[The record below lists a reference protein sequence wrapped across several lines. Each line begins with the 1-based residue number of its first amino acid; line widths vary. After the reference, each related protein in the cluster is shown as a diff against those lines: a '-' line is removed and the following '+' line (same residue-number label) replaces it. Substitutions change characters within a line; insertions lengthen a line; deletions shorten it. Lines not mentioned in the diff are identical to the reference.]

1 MIRELFKKFFFK
13 KNTENNNLKQSIETV
28 LDNDLKGTEG
38 ISKHERLM
46 LLNIL
51 KIDGIR
57 SSDIMIPRADIGA
70 VELDDSFEKVLEVF
84 IKEAHS
90 RVPIYEKNLDN
101 IIGMI
106 HIKDLVNY
114 QNQKKTETNFL
125 QNLKREILEIPPSMP
140 VLDLL
145 LKMQLTRLHMGIVID
160 EYGCTDGLVT
170 IEDVI
175 EEITGEIED
184 EHDEKNLPMLIKSS
198 LNTFE
203 ASARIEIDELQKVT
217 NVEFLNSYDN
227 DDVDTL
233 GGLIFSIT
241 GRVPQRGEI
250 IKHTSGTTFEIKDAD
265 PMKIKSVKV
274 TTPKRKS
281 SLFLLHSRQ
290 LGT

>member
-1 MIRELFKKFFFK
+1 MINKLFNKNFFTKKSS
-13 KNTENNNLKQSIETV
+13 NNSLKESIETV
-28 LDNDLKGTEG
+28 LDSDLKDAEG

-70 VELDDSFEKVLEVF
+70 VEISDSFEKVLEVF

-90 RVPIYEKNLDN
+90 RVPVYENNLDN
-101 IIGMI
+101 IVGMV
-106 HIKDLVNY
+106 HIKDLVNF
-114 QNQKKTETNFL
+114 QNQEKVEANFL
-125 QNLKREILEIPPSMP
+125 KDLKRDILEIPPSMP

-145 LKMQLTRLHMGIVID
+145 LKMQMTRLHMGIVID
-160 EYGCTDGLVT
+160 EYGCTDGLIT

-198 LNTFE
+198 NNIFE
-203 ASARIEIDELQKVT
+203 ASARVEIDELQKVT
-217 NVEFLNSYDN
+217 NIKFLDSIDN
-227 DDVDTL
+227 EDIDTL
-233 GGLIFSIT
+233 GGLIFSIA

-250 IKHTSGTTFEIKDAD
+250 IKHRSGTTFEIKDSD

-274 TTPKRKS
+274 STPKK
-281 SLFLLHSRQ
+281 
-290 LGT
+290 

>member
-1 MIRELFKKFFFK
+1 MIKKILSRIFAVNK
-13 KNTENNNLKQSIETV
+13 SSNNSLKQSIETV
-28 LDNDLKGTEG
+28 LDNNYKEAEG
-38 ISKHERLM
+38 ISKQERLM

-70 VELDDSFEKVLEVF
+70 VEINDSFEKVLEVF

-90 RVPIYEKNLDN
+90 RVPVYEKNLDN
-101 IIGMI
+101 VIGMV

-114 QNQKKTETNFL
+114 QNKKKIEANFL
-125 QNLKREILEIPPSMP
+125 KDLKRDILEIPPSMP

-145 LKMQLTRLHMGIVID
+145 LKMQMTRLHMGVVID

-184 EHDEKNLPMLIKSS
+184 EHDKENLPILIKSS
-198 LNTFE
+198 SNTFE
-203 ASARIEIDELQKVT
+203 ASARVEIDELQKVT
-217 NVEFLNSYDN
+217 NIQFFESVEE
-227 DDVDTL
+227 DVDTL
-233 GGLIFSIT
+233 GGLIFSIA
-241 GRVPQRGEI
+241 GRIPQRGEI
-250 IKHTSGTTFEIKDAD
+250 IKHNSGTTFEIKDAD

-274 TTPKRKS
+274 STPKK
-281 SLFLLHSRQ
+281 
-290 LGT
+290 

>member
-1 MIRELFKKFFFK
+1 MIRELFKKFVFK
-13 KNTENNNLKQSIETV
+13 KNTDNNNLKQSIETV

-70 VELDDSFEKVLEVF
+70 VELNDSFEKVLEVF

-203 ASARIEIDELQKVT
+203 ASARIEIHELQKVT

-233 GGLIFSIT
+233 GGLIFSLT

-274 TTPKRKS
+274 TTPKK
-281 SLFLLHSRQ
+281 
-290 LGT
+290 

>member
-1 MIRELFKKFFFK
+1 MIRKLFEKFFLK

-28 LDNDLKGTEG
+28 LDSDLKDTEG

-70 VELDDSFEKVLEVF
+70 VELNDSFEKVLEVF

-233 GGLIFSIT
+233 GGLIFSII

-274 TTPKRKS
+274 TTPKK
-281 SLFLLHSRQ
+281 
-290 LGT
+290 

>member
-1 MIRELFKKFFFK
+1 MIRKLFENFLLK

-28 LDNDLKGTEG
+28 LDSDLKDTEG

-70 VELDDSFEKVLEVF
+70 VELNDSFEKVLEVF

-114 QNQKKTETNFL
+114 QNQKKTENNFL

-250 IKHTSGTTFEIKDAD
+250 IKHSSGTTFEIKDAD

-274 TTPKRKS
+274 TTPKK
-281 SLFLLHSRQ
+281 
-290 LGT
+290 

>member
-1 MIRELFKKFFFK
+1 MIRKLFEKFFLK

-28 LDNDLKGTEG
+28 LDSDLKDTEG

-70 VELDDSFEKVLEVF
+70 VELNDSFEKVLEVF

-233 GGLIFSIT
+233 GGLNFSIT

-274 TTPKRKS
+274 TTPKK
-281 SLFLLHSRQ
+281 
-290 LGT
+290 

>member
-1 MIRELFKKFFFK
+1 MIKKILNRIFAVNK
-13 KNTENNNLKQSIETV
+13 SSNSSLKQSIETV
-28 LDNDLKGTEG
+28 LDNNYKEAEG
-38 ISKHERLM
+38 ISKQERLM

-70 VELDDSFEKVLEVF
+70 VEINDSFEKVLEVF

-90 RVPIYEKNLDN
+90 RVPVYEKNLDN
-101 IIGMI
+101 VTGMV

-114 QNQKKTETNFL
+114 QNKKKIEANFL
-125 QNLKREILEIPPSMP
+125 KDLKRDILEIPPSMP

-145 LKMQLTRLHMGIVID
+145 LKMQMTRLHMGVVID

-184 EHDEKNLPMLIKSS
+184 EHDEENLPILIKSS
-198 LNTFE
+198 SNTFE
-203 ASARIEIDELQKVT
+203 ASARVEIDELQKVT
-217 NVEFLNSYDN
+217 NIQFFESVDE
-227 DDVDTL
+227 DVDTL
-233 GGLIFSIT
+233 GGLIFSIA
-241 GRVPQRGEI
+241 GRIPQRGEI
-250 IKHTSGTTFEIKDAD
+250 IKHNSGTTFEIKDAD

-274 TTPKRKS
+274 STPKK
-281 SLFLLHSRQ
+281 
-290 LGT
+290 

>member
-1 MIRELFKKFFFK
+1 MIRKLFEKFFLK

-28 LDNDLKGTEG
+28 LDNDLKDTEG

-70 VELDDSFEKVLEVF
+70 VELNDSFEKVLEVF

-274 TTPKRKS
+274 TTPKK
-281 SLFLLHSRQ
+281 
-290 LGT
+290 

>member
-1 MIRELFKKFFFK
+1 MIRKLFKKFFFK
-13 KNTENNNLKQSIETV
+13 KKTENSNLKQSIETV

-70 VELDDSFEKVLEVF
+70 VELNDSFEKVLEVF

-114 QNQKKTETNFL
+114 QNQKTAETNFL

-250 IKHTSGTTFEIKDAD
+250 IKHSSGTTFEIKDAD

-274 TTPKRKS
+274 TTPKK
-281 SLFLLHSRQ
+281 
-290 LGT
+290 

>member
-1 MIRELFKKFFFK
+1 MIRKLFEKFFFK

-70 VELDDSFEKVLEVF
+70 VELNDSFEKVLEVF

-250 IKHTSGTTFEIKDAD
+250 IKHSSGTTFEIKDAD

-274 TTPKRKS
+274 TTPKK
-281 SLFLLHSRQ
+281 
-290 LGT
+290 

>member
-1 MIRELFKKFFFK
+1 MIRKLFEKFFLK

-28 LDNDLKGTEG
+28 LDSDLKDTEG

-70 VELDDSFEKVLEVF
+70 VELNDSFEKVLEVF

-217 NVEFLNSYDN
+217 NVEFLNSYN
-227 DDVDTL
+227 NEDVDTL

-274 TTPKRKS
+274 TTPKK
-281 SLFLLHSRQ
+281 
-290 LGT
+290 

>member
-1 MIRELFKKFFFK
+1 MIRKLFEKFFLK

-28 LDNDLKGTEG
+28 LDSDLKDTEG

-70 VELDDSFEKVLEVF
+70 VELNDSFEKVLEVF

-233 GGLIFSIT
+233 GGLIFSLT

-265 PMKIKSVKV
+265 PMKIKSVKI
-274 TTPKRKS
+274 TTPKK
-281 SLFLLHSRQ
+281 
-290 LGT
+290 

>member
-1 MIRELFKKFFFK
+1 MIRKLFEKFFLK

-28 LDNDLKGTEG
+28 LDSDLKGTEG

-70 VELDDSFEKVLEVF
+70 VELNDSFEKVLEVF

-217 NVEFLNSYDN
+217 NVEFMNSYDN

-274 TTPKRKS
+274 TTPKK
-281 SLFLLHSRQ
+281 
-290 LGT
+290 

>member
-1 MIRELFKKFFFK
+1 MIRKLFEKFFLK

-70 VELDDSFEKVLEVF
+70 VELNDSFEKVLEVF

-114 QNQKKTETNFL
+114 QNQKTTETNFL

-250 IKHTSGTTFEIKDAD
+250 IKHSSGTTFEIKDAD

-274 TTPKRKS
+274 TTPKK
-281 SLFLLHSRQ
+281 
-290 LGT
+290 

>member
-1 MIRELFKKFFFK
+1 MIKKLFEKFFFK

-70 VELDDSFEKVLEVF
+70 VELNDSFEKVLEVF

-250 IKHTSGTTFEIKDAD
+250 IKHSSGTTFEIKDAD

-274 TTPKRKS
+274 TTPKK
-281 SLFLLHSRQ
+281 
-290 LGT
+290 

>member
-1 MIRELFKKFFFK
+1 MIRKLFKKFFSK
-13 KNTENNNLKQSIETV
+13 KNTGNNNLKQSIETV

-70 VELDDSFEKVLEVF
+70 VELNDSFEKVLEVF

-250 IKHTSGTTFEIKDAD
+250 IKHASGTTFEIKDAD

-274 TTPKRKS
+274 TTPKK
-281 SLFLLHSRQ
+281 
-290 LGT
+290 

>member
-1 MIRELFKKFFFK
+1 MIRKLFKKFFFK
-13 KNTENNNLKQSIETV
+13 KNDKNNNLKQSIETV

-51 KIDGIR
+51 KIDDIR

-70 VELDDSFEKVLEVF
+70 VELNDSFEKVLEVF

-198 LNTFE
+198 FNTFE

-233 GGLIFSIT
+233 GGLIFSLT

-274 TTPKRKS
+274 TTPKK
-281 SLFLLHSRQ
+281 
-290 LGT
+290 

>member
-1 MIRELFKKFFFK
+1 MISKLLKKIFNTKKFS
-13 KNTENNNLKQSIETV
+13 NNSLKQSIETV
-28 LDNDLKGTEG
+28 LDSDLKEVGG
-38 ISKHERLM
+38 ISKQERLM

-70 VELDDSFEKVLEVF
+70 VEINDTFEKVLEVF

-90 RVPIYEKNLDN
+90 RVPVYENNLDN
-101 IIGMI
+101 VIGMV

-114 QNQKKTETNFL
+114 QNKKKIETKFL
-125 QNLKREILEIPPSMP
+125 IDLKRDILEIPPSMP

-145 LKMQLTRLHMGIVID
+145 LKMQITRLHMGIVID

-198 LNTFE
+198 SNTFE
-203 ASARIEIDELQKVT
+203 ASARVEIDELQKVT
-217 NVEFLNSYDN
+217 NLQFLDSN
-227 DDVDTL
+227 DDDIDTL
-233 GGLIFSIT
+233 GGLIFSIA

-250 IKHTSGTTFEIKDAD
+250 LKHKSGTTFEIKDAD
-265 PMKIKSVKV
+265 PMKIKFVKV
-274 TTPKRKS
+274 STPKK
-281 SLFLLHSRQ
+281 
-290 LGT
+290 

>member
-28 LDNDLKGTEG
+28 LDSDLKDTEG

-70 VELDDSFEKVLEVF
+70 VELNDSFEKVLEVF

-250 IKHTSGTTFEIKDAD
+250 IKHSSGTTFEIKDAD

-274 TTPKRKS
+274 TTPKK
-281 SLFLLHSRQ
+281 
-290 LGT
+290 

>member
-1 MIRELFKKFFFK
+1 MINKIFKLNVFTK
-13 KNTENNNLKQSIETV
+13 KANNNSLKQSIETV
-28 LDNDLKGTEG
+28 LDSDTKDTEG

-70 VELDDSFEKVLEVF
+70 VEVNDNFEKVLEVF

-90 RVPIYEKNLDN
+90 RVPVYEKNLDN
-101 IIGMI
+101 IIGMV

-114 QNQKKTETNFL
+114 QNKKMIEDNFL
-125 QNLKREILEIPPSMP
+125 KDLKRDILEIPPSMP

-145 LKMQLTRLHMGIVID
+145 LKMQMTRLHMGIVID
-160 EYGCTDGLVT
+160 EYGCTDGLIT

-184 EHDEKNLPMLIKSS
+184 EHDERNLPMLIKSS
-198 LNTFE
+198 ANIFE
-203 ASARIEIDELQKVT
+203 ASARVEIDELQKVT
-217 NVEFLNSYDN
+217 NVQFLNTEDN
-227 DDVDTL
+227 EDIDTL

-250 IKHTSGTTFEIKDAD
+250 IKHASGTIFEIKDAD
-265 PMKIKSVKV
+265 PMKIKSVKLS
-274 TTPKRKS
+274 TPKK
-281 SLFLLHSRQ
+281 
-290 LGT
+290 

>member
-1 MIRELFKKFFFK
+1 MIRKLFKKFFFK

-70 VELDDSFEKVLEVF
+70 VELNDSFEKVLEVF

-114 QNQKKTETNFL
+114 QNQKKMETNFL

-250 IKHTSGTTFEIKDAD
+250 IKHSSGTTFEIKDAD

-274 TTPKRKS
+274 TTPKK
-281 SLFLLHSRQ
+281 
-290 LGT
+290 

>member
-1 MIRELFKKFFFK
+1 MIRKLFKKFFFK
-13 KNTENNNLKQSIETV
+13 KKTENNNLKQSIETV

-70 VELDDSFEKVLEVF
+70 VELNDSFEKVLEVF

-250 IKHTSGTTFEIKDAD
+250 IKHSSGTTFEIKDAD

-274 TTPKRKS
+274 TTPKK
-281 SLFLLHSRQ
+281 
-290 LGT
+290 

>member
-1 MIRELFKKFFFK
+1 MIRKLFEKFFLK

-28 LDNDLKGTEG
+28 LDSDLKDTEG

-70 VELDDSFEKVLEVF
+70 VELNDSFEKVLEVF
-84 IKEAHS
+84 IEEAHS

-250 IKHTSGTTFEIKDAD
+250 IKHSSGTTFEIKDAD

-274 TTPKRKS
+274 TTPKK
-281 SLFLLHSRQ
+281 
-290 LGT
+290 

>member
-1 MIRELFKKFFFK
+1 MIRKLFKKFFFK

-70 VELDDSFEKVLEVF
+70 VELNDSFEKVLEVF

-114 QNQKKTETNFL
+114 QNQKKTGTNFL

-250 IKHTSGTTFEIKDAD
+250 IKHSSGTTFEIKDAD

-274 TTPKRKS
+274 TTPKK
-281 SLFLLHSRQ
+281 
-290 LGT
+290 

>member
-1 MIRELFKKFFFK
+1 MIRKLFEKFFLK

-28 LDNDLKGTEG
+28 LDSDLKDTEG

-70 VELDDSFEKVLEVF
+70 VELNDSFEKVLEVF

-106 HIKDLVNY
+106 HIKDLVNF

-217 NVEFLNSYDN
+217 NVEFLNAYDN

-250 IKHTSGTTFEIKDAD
+250 IKHSSGTTFEIKDAD

-274 TTPKRKS
+274 TTPKK
-281 SLFLLHSRQ
+281 
-290 LGT
+290 

>member
-13 KNTENNNLKQSIETV
+13 KDTENNNLKQSIETV
-28 LDNDLKGTEG
+28 LDSDLKGTEG
-38 ISKHERLM
+38 FSKHERLM

-70 VELDDSFEKVLEVF
+70 VELNDSFEKVLEVF

-125 QNLKREILEIPPSMP
+125 QNLKRDILEIPPSMP

-250 IKHTSGTTFEIKDAD
+250 IKHSSGTTFEIKDAD

-274 TTPKRKS
+274 TTPKK
-281 SLFLLHSRQ
+281 
-290 LGT
+290 

>member
-1 MIRELFKKFFFK
+1 MIRKLFKKFFFK
-13 KNTENNNLKQSIETV
+13 KNTDNNNLKQSIETV
-28 LDNDLKGTEG
+28 LDSDLKDTEG

-70 VELDDSFEKVLEVF
+70 VELNDSFEKVLEVF

-217 NVEFLNSYDN
+217 NVEFLNSYNN
-227 DDVDTL
+227 DDIDTL

-274 TTPKRKS
+274 TTPKK
-281 SLFLLHSRQ
+281 
-290 LGT
+290 

>member
-1 MIRELFKKFFFK
+1 MIRKLFEKFFLK

-28 LDNDLKGTEG
+28 LDSDLKDTEG

-70 VELDDSFEKVLEVF
+70 VELNDSFEKVLEVF

-250 IKHTSGTTFEIKDAD
+250 IKHASGTTFEIKDAD

-274 TTPKRKS
+274 TTPKK
-281 SLFLLHSRQ
+281 
-290 LGT
+290 

>member
-1 MIRELFKKFFFK
+1 MIRELFKKVFFK

-70 VELDDSFEKVLEVF
+70 VELNDSFEKVLEVF

-250 IKHTSGTTFEIKDAD
+250 IKHSSGTTFEIKDAD

-274 TTPKRKS
+274 TTPKK
-281 SLFLLHSRQ
+281 
-290 LGT
+290 